1 MHLMLNNPEYDSKM
15 TLALFILKEDWCVLL
30 YESIHFTTLVH
41 SFLNPW
47 FFIRCID
54 ISSFAAVIPTCIFN
68 PHLSYYVLTL
78 PLSSLPQN
86 ICSHL
91 HCLLPSSILTSYSRS
106 TTLSLAMFSKN
117 VMNSYSSLMS
127 FTNNQLNTLANVLYI
142 LPEPLCCHGRPVT
155 DWVSPHIQSCG
166 ETHCPSTP
174 FWLLFCFCFLF
185 SFLKTAM
192 LFTPLMLASKW
203 QCTYQG

>member
-1 MHLMLNNPEYDSKM
+1 M
-15 TLALFILKEDWCVLL
+15 TPKCVLL
-30 YESIHFTTLVH
+30 HNVYPFHKVGTL
-41 SFLNPW
+41 
-47 FFIRCID
+47 FFKSLILYPVID
-54 ISSFAAVIPTCIFN
+54 ISSFAVVIPTCIFN
-68 PHLSYYVLTL
+68 PHPSNYVLTL

-142 LPEPLCCHGRPVT
+142 LPEPLCRHGRPVT

-166 ETHCPSTP
+166 ETPCPSTP
-174 FWLLFCFCFLF
+174 F
-185 SFLKTAM
+185 
-192 LFTPLMLASKW
+192 
-203 QCTYQG
+203 